1 MTPQIEQRIDD
12 LGRILL
18 PTELRKYLNWE
29 KGDVLSIHQEN
40 GSVILKLAEKRYKDA
55 STLFAPPD

>member
-1 MTPQIEQRIDD
+1 MTEQFEHRIDD

-18 PTELRKYLNWE
+18 PAELRKYLNWD

-40 GSVILKLAEKRYKDA
+40 GNVILTLTEKYFEDA
-55 STLFAPPD
+55 SNIPPG